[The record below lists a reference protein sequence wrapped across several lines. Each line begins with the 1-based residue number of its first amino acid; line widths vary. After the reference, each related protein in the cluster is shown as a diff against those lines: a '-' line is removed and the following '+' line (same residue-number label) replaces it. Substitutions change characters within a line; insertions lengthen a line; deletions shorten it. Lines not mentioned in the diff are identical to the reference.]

1 MKSYQR
7 TLKWKDPTQETAS
20 CSKTF
25 FDTSFKIRIR
35 NTIASILRENL
46 LLYLSLDIHD
56 LSGAHH
62 LICSLKHT
70 FFLIISSFVPWISPR
85 PWTCLKE
92 NVDIDEKQLFLV
104 SYREP
109 RTTTTKK
116 NNNNFSFLI
125 THFVFPFPFPIPAF
139 SNIGICL
146 IFKMGDFAAKR
157 SSRCHTESFLENGSY
172 RGQGSWIETE
182 LNGPKLAQETH
193 TM

>member
-1 MKSYQR
+1 MYYFVIIVPFRAFCTWLLQKKENICLFMKSYQR
-7 TLKWKDPTQETAS
+7 TLKWKHPTQETAS

-35 NTIASILRENL
+35 NTIASILRKNL
-46 LLYLSLDIHD
+46 LLCLSLDIHD

-109 RTTTTKK
+109 RTTTTTTTTKK
-116 NNNNFSFLI
+116 KFL
-125 THFVFPFPFPIPAF
+125 VFNYPFCFPIPIPHSCF
-139 SNIGICL
+139 
-146 IFKMGDFAAKR
+146 
-157 SSRCHTESFLENGSY
+157 
-172 RGQGSWIETE
+172 Q
-182 LNGPKLAQETH
+182 
-193 TM
+193 